1 MDSGKIVLEV
11 VGVMVMMFVILCKR
25 RKQDQSHKE
34 SEMIA
39 IFNIFR
45 VLKFK
50 SELLMKLLIGYL

>member
-11 VGVMVMMFVILCKR
+11 VGVMVMIFVILCKQ

-34 SEMIA
+34 SELIA
-39 IFNIFR
+39 IFNIFP

-50 SELLMKLLIGYL
+50 NELLMKLLIGCL